1 MSATPAQT
9 ATDLDAELAALH
21 EHLTRELER
30 QFSIRDFCR
39 GQRAAAIE
47 GDAARL
53 EAQTESLVAL
63 VAQAQTAERERL
75 RMVAKLVDLLQL
87 SREEQTLT
95 GLIRAV
101 PASWRP
107 VLEELQAG
115 FRELLADTRR
125 ITRTNRRFFAR
136 SARSLDDALCAAFG
150 VAPESPNY
158 TEQGQTEAGASTT
171 PAMLNAAG

>member
-1 MSATPAQT
+1 MQTHNATE
-9 ATDLDAELAALH
+9 LDAELTALH
-21 EHLTRELER
+21 EHLTQELER
-30 QFSIRDFCR
+30 QHAIRDLCR

-47 GDAARL
+47 GDAERL
-53 EAQTESLVAL
+53 EAQTESLVKL
-63 VAQAQTAERERL
+63 VAQAQAAERERL
-75 RMVAKLVDLLQL
+75 LRVAKLVDLLQL

-136 SARSLDDALCAAFG
+136 SARSLDDALCVAFG
-150 VAPESPNY
+150 VTPESPKY
-158 TEQGQTEAGASTT
+158 TGQGQTETGAPSA